1 MTPVLAALLLTA
13 AGLAEEPAAPTM
25 PAPAAATPAPDTPAT
40 PAPGTAAASVDAE
53 TSGSPVRPAARILP
67 LDLRMEAYTQF
78 RQLYE
83 TSRYSEALPLAQR
96 VVELS
101 EAVANNSHELPIA
114 YNNLGATHYQLG
126 EYAAAEAAYKQSLDV
141 LEATQGISSRRLIV
155 PLSGLGAAYAAQDQ
169 HAKAVEMFERAI
181 AVSRRSEGLFNQN
194 QLPLLEESA
203 DSRFALNDLYGVEQ
217 DRYYALRIAEQN
229 YGFGDPHTLAPSVK
243 LANFYERAQQFGAAR
258 VMWMRV
264 RDILARDMGGFNPL
278 LVRAL
283 VGICRS
289 HRLQYTHD
297 PDTLDDDAPS
307 RDPITGELMGHVYRS
322 ALVPAQQADRAGLK
336 SAEEALE
343 MLRAQ
348 PDPPPELMT
357 ETLIELGDWF
367 QATSRPVSSMP
378 YYEQAANVFA
388 QNPDPQLVNPLL
400 EPRMVFYRAPLASK
414 RAVGTADGDIRI
426 RSTVFDFVVSEK
438 GDTQDINVVSTDM
451 LDGQLAQSRR
461 ALSRAIYSPRFEDGR
476 AVATRGVRF
485 TSDWYEEAGAA
496 PAEAAPAAAPA
507 AKPEGSPASAP
518 GS

>member
-13 AGLAEEPAAPTM
+13 AGLAEEPAAP
-25 PAPAAATPAPDTPAT
+25 APAIPAT
-40 PAPGTAAASVDAE
+40 PAPVTAAASVDAE

-67 LDLRMEAYTQF
+67 LDPRMEAYTQF

-83 TSRYSEALPLAQR
+83 TSRYTEALPLAQR

-101 EAVANNSHELPIA
+101 EAMENNSHELPIA
-114 YNNLGATHYQLG
+114 YNNLGATHFQLG
-126 EYAAAEAAYKQSLDV
+126 DYAAAEAAYRKSLDV

-155 PLSGLGAAYAAQDQ
+155 PLTGLGAAYAAQDQ
-169 HAKAVEMFERAI
+169 HAKAIEMFERAI

-203 DSRFALNDLYGVEQ
+203 DSRLALNDLYGVEH

-229 YGFGDPHTLAPSVK
+229 YGFGDPHTLDPSIK
-243 LANFYERAQQFGAAR
+243 LANFYERAQQYGAAR

-264 RDILARDMGGFNPL
+264 RDILAGDTGAFNPL

-283 VGICRS
+283 IGICRS

-307 RDPITGELMGHVYRS
+307 RDPAFGEPMGHMYRS
-322 ALVPAQQADRAGLK
+322 TLVPAQQADRAGLK
-336 SAEEALE
+336 SAEEALA

-348 PDPPPELMT
+348 PNPPPDLMA
-357 ETLIELGDWF
+357 EALIELGDWF
-367 QATSRPVSSMP
+367 QATSRPTSSMP
-378 YYEQAANVFA
+378 YYEEAANVFA
-388 QNPDPQLVNPLL
+388 RNPDPQLVNPLTQ
-400 EPRMVFYRAPLASK
+400 PRMIFYRAPVASK
-414 RAVGTADGDIRI
+414 RAVGATDDDGVRI

-461 ALSRAIYSPRFEDGR
+461 ALSRAIYSPRFENGR

-485 TSDWYEEAGAA
+485 TSDWYDEGSAA
-496 PAEAAPAAAPA
+496 PAEAAPAAAPS
-507 AKPEGSPASAP
+507 AKPEDPPASAP
-518 GS
+518 GT